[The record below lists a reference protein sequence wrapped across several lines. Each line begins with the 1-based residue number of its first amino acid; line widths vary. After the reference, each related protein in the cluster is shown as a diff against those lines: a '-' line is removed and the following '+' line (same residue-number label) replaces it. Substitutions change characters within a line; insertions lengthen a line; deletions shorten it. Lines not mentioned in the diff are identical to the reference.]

1 MMAGPRRREARSS
14 GARRPRTPVKPL
26 LDHSPE
32 ETVLARSRERIM
44 YLLAYVIAIF
54 ITPFA
59 INNFIQ
65 NRPVLGVAVL
75 LIVGTFVANG
85 VAIRFKRRP
94 PIPFVVLLLPMTVA
108 LMFSL
113 ATQGLYG
120 ALWCYP
126 AVLFC
131 FFVLPHRIAI
141 AASACMLVF
150 ATPMVYVFVNDGTA
164 FRFAISLALNIVVIS
179 IITGVVA
186 DLQRELFDQAATDP
200 LTGALNRRQM
210 ESLLSEAVERRS
222 RSAAPSTVLLLDI
235 DHFKSI
241 NDRFGHNVGDEVLK
255 NLVTLLKK
263 HIRRLDRVFR
273 TGGEEFLVLLTDT
286 KAADA
291 TTHAERLRM
300 LIAEASLTKECQ
312 VTVSIGVAE
321 CVPNQKVEA
330 WIKNADDALYFAKQE
345 GRNRVVCEAP
355 LSQDGMS
362 DVPLEFSGSDRRTRE
377 R

>member
-1 MMAGPRRREARSS
+1 M
-14 GARRPRTPVKPL
+14 KPL
-26 LDHSPE
+26 LDHHHEPE
-32 ETVLARSRERIM
+32 DTVLVRSRERIM

-65 NRPVLGVAVL
+65 NRPVLGVAIL

-85 VAIRFKRRP
+85 VAIRLKKHP
-94 PIPFVVLLLPMTVA
+94 PVPFVALLLPMTIA
-108 LMFSL
+108 LIFSL
-113 ATQGLYG
+113 TTQGLYG

-131 FFVLPHRIAI
+131 FFVLPRPIAI
-141 AASACMLVF
+141 AGSACMWAF
-150 ATPMVYVFVNDGTA
+150 ATPMVYAFVNEGTA
-164 FRFAISLALNIVVIS
+164 LRFAVSLALNIVVIS
-179 IITGVVA
+179 IVTGVVA
-186 DLQRELFDQAATDP
+186 ELQRELFDQAVTDP

-210 ESLLSEAVERRS
+210 EALLGEAVERRS
-222 RSAAPSTVLLLDI
+222 RSAAPASILLVDI
-235 DHFKSI
+235 DHFKSV
-241 NDRFGHNVGDEVLK
+241 NDRFGHTTGDEALR
-255 NLVTLLKK
+255 NLVAVIKK
-263 HIRRLDRVFR
+263 HVRRLDRVFR

-291 TTHAERLRM
+291 VTHAERLRL
-300 LIAEASLTKECQ
+300 LIAEASLIQECQ

-321 CVPNQKVEA
+321 CLPNQKIES

-345 GRNRVVCEAP
+345 GRNRVVCETP
-355 LSQDGMS
+355 LADEPS
-362 DVPLEFSGSDRRTRE
+362 DLPLEFSGADRRTRD

>member
-1 MMAGPRRREARSS
+1 M
-14 GARRPRTPVKPL
+14 KPL
-26 LDHSPE
+26 LDHQPE

-54 ITPFA
+54 IAPFA
-59 INNFIQ
+59 INNFFQ

-75 LIVGTFVANG
+75 LIVAAFVINAG
-85 VAIRFKRRP
+85 AIRLKRRP
-94 PIPFVVLLLPMTVA
+94 PIPFVALLLPITVA
-108 LMFSL
+108 LIFSL

-131 FFVLPHRIAI
+131 FFVLPHRVAI

-179 IITGVVA
+179 IITSVVT
-186 DLQRELFDQAATDP
+186 DLQNELFEQAATDP

-210 ESLLSEAVERRS
+210 ESLLAEAVERRS
-222 RSAAPSTVLLLDI
+222 RSAAPASVLLMDI
-235 DHFKSI
+235 DHFKSV
-241 NDRFGHNVGDEVLK
+241 NDRFGHHTGDEVLK
-255 NLVTLLKK
+255 NLVTLIKK
-263 HIRRLDRVFR
+263 HIRKLDRVFR
-273 TGGEEFLVLLTDT
+273 TGGEEFLILLTDT
-286 KAADA
+286 KSADA

-300 LIAEASLTKECQ
+300 LIAEASLTKEAP

-321 CVPNQKVEA
+321 CMPNQKVES

-355 LSQDGMS
+355 LAQDGMS
-362 DVPLEFSGSDRRTRE
+362 DVPLEIVGTDRRTRD